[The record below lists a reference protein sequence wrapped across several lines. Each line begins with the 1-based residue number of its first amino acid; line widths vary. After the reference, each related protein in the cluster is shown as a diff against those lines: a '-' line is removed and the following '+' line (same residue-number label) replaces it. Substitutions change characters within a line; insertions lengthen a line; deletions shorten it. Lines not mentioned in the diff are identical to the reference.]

1 MSVSKL
7 TEKQIDIPAELQ
19 QRIADV
25 RDNSTPTDWVL
36 ASLSAESEGAA
47 ALRVVGSG
55 SSGVNE
61 LRERLTQDNIFYGLI
76 RTTETIDQTVAVK
89 FVLISFIGEAIGVMR
104 KALVSTLRGDITA
117 AFDPFHCELLNV
129 STKEEVTLEAVT
141 AQLGAMFGGEVQR
154 QASDL
159 QAGSM
164 RIGQRVVKVTDKGGG
179 SQRKASA
186 LTEKQAVA
194 MPAELPAALADVR
207 SDATAT
213 DWCLCGFEATTL
225 GLVMVGSGTGGV
237 GAMAALLS
245 SDNSFYGLVRTTQIV
260 DPRAPPQ
267 VRFVFVSFV
276 GEAIGVMRRAKIS
289 TLRGEG

>member
-1 MSVSKL
+1 MRV
-7 TEKQIDIPAELQ
+7 TIPAVDIPAELQ

-55 SSGVNE
+55 SGGVNE

-129 STKEEVTLEAVT
+129 STKEEV
-141 AQLGAMFGGEVQR
+141 
-154 QASDL
+154 
-159 QAGSM
+159 
-164 RIGQRVVKVTDKGGG
+164 GQPSPT
-179 SQRKASA
+179 
-186 LTEKQAVA
+186 
-194 MPAELPAALADVR
+194 P
-207 SDATAT
+207 
-213 DWCLCGFEATTL
+213 
-225 GLVMVGSGTGGV
+225 
-237 GAMAALLS
+237 
-245 SDNSFYGLVRTTQIV
+245 
-260 DPRAPPQ
+260 
-267 VRFVFVSFV
+267 
-276 GEAIGVMRRAKIS
+276 
-289 TLRGEG
+289 

>member
-1 MSVSKL
+1 MSVSTL

-55 SSGVNE
+55 SGGVNE

-117 AFDPFHCELLNV
+117 AFDPFHCELLNL
-129 STKEEVTLEAVT
+129 SSKEEVSEA
-141 AQLGAMFGGEVQR
+141 AIKQELGAMFGGEVAYQ
-154 QASDL
+154 QGL
-159 QAGSM
+159 GST
-164 RIGQRVVKVTDKGGG
+164 V
-179 SQRKASA
+179 
-186 LTEKQAVA
+186 
-194 MPAELPAALADVR
+194 
-207 SDATAT
+207 
-213 DWCLCGFEATTL
+213 
-225 GLVMVGSGTGGV
+225 
-237 GAMAALLS
+237 
-245 SDNSFYGLVRTTQIV
+245 
-260 DPRAPPQ
+260 
-267 VRFVFVSFV
+267 
-276 GEAIGVMRRAKIS
+276 
-289 TLRGEG
+289 

>member
-129 STKEEVTLEAVT
+129 SAQEEVSEAAIA
-141 AQLGAMFGGEVQR
+141 AQLGSHYGRTTDASSSGADGSATMRFGQKTITVSEKGSPQL
-154 QASDL
+154 AS
-159 QAGSM
+159 
-164 RIGQRVVKVTDKGGG
+164 
-179 SQRKASA
+179 KASSNTPCSVAGPWCGTSRRPTISA
-186 LTEKQAVA
+186 LEKQ
-194 MPAELPAALADVR
+194 
-207 SDATAT
+207 
-213 DWCLCGFEATTL
+213 
-225 GLVMVGSGTGGV
+225 
-237 GAMAALLS
+237 
-245 SDNSFYGLVRTTQIV
+245 
-260 DPRAPPQ
+260 
-267 VRFVFVSFV
+267 
-276 GEAIGVMRRAKIS
+276 
-289 TLRGEG
+289 